1 MSTSLDDAAANDLLR
16 FSGSVARELSAAL
29 NRVND
34 VHAFTHGAK
43 NSVVAVEPRGGHG
56 REEELGPTGV
66 AAGVGHGEHTGLV
79 VLEGE
84 GRGLA
89 GDLPAW
95 TAGTGSTGHWVLG
108 VGAAALNHEVLN
120 DAMEV
125 ESVVVPRIHQ
135 LDEVGDGVGST
146 AVKEV
151 DGDVACAG
159 FHENLH
165 ATTTERHLKR
175 ICLVCT
181 NAQVDNSHAQ
191 KCTMSDL
198 IDIPFAT
205 MDGETTTLRD
215 LGGSRWL
222 VVNVASACGATPQY
236 AGLQSLHE
244 AHDDLTVVGFP
255 CNQFG
260 AQEPGTHAEIC
271 DFTASKYNVSFPL
284 MAKAD
289 VNGPDRQALYEAL
302 CQHADAGGHAGDIR
316 WNFEK
321 FIIEKDGAVKRF
333 SSGVKPDALGL

>member
-16 FSGSVARELSAAL
+16 LSRSVTGELSASL
-29 NRVND
+29 NGMND
-34 VHAFTHGAK
+34 VHAFAHGAK
-43 NSVVAVEPRGGHG
+43 DGVVAVQPRGGHG
-56 REEELGPTGV
+56 REEELGPAGV
-66 AAGVGHGEHTGLV
+66 AACIRHRKHAGLV

-84 GRGLA
+84 RGRLA
-89 GDLPAW
+89 GDLPARA
-95 TAGTGSTGHWVLG
+95 AGTGSPGHGILG
-108 VGAAALNHEVLN
+108 VRAATLNHEVFN
-120 DAMEV
+120 DAVEV
-125 ESVVVPRIHQ
+125 ESIVVPVLDQ
-135 LDEVGDGVGST
+135 LHEVGDGVGGT
-146 AVKEV
+146 AVKEI

-165 ATTTERHLKR
+165 ATTNGRHLKR

-181 NAQVDNSHAQ
+181 KPQVDNSHAP
-191 KCTMSDL
+191 KCTMGDL

-215 LGGSRWL
+215 LGGTRWL

-236 AGLQSLHE
+236 AGLQTLHE

-271 DFTASKYNVSFPL
+271 EFTASKYSVSFPL

-289 VNGPDRQALYEAL
+289 VNGPDRQPLYEAL
-302 CQHADAGGHAGDIR
+302 CQHADAKGHAGDIR

-321 FIIEKDGAVKRF
+321 FIIEEDGTVKRF